1 MCLYINNN
9 REIVIDIG
17 HPITKLSVYL
27 YIFNMNLKRY
37 FEALSKFT

>member
-17 HPITKLSVYL
+17 HPITKMSVYL
-27 YIFNMNLKRY
+27 YIFNYGFKEI
-37 FEALSKFT
+37 FQGII